1 MLRKDPGPPNR
12 SSPPV
17 HRVHRAKISPRT
29 ENQQN
34 ESSKEHWWPVAAI
47 AASYRYL
54 SDGVRVLGK
63 AYSTYDDRNSQ

>member
-1 MLRKDPGPPNR
+1 MLWKDSGPSNH

-17 HRVHRAKISPRT
+17 HRAKIGPPT

-34 ESSKEHWWPVAAI
+34 EGWKKHRWLAAAI

-54 SDGVRVLGK
+54 SDGVRILGK

>member
-1 MLRKDPGPPNR
+1 MFRKYPGPPNR

-17 HRVHRAKISPRT
+17 DRAKISPRN

-34 ESSKEHWWPVAAI
+34 ESSKKHRWPVAAI

-54 SDGVRVLGK
+54 LDGVRILGK
-63 AYSTYDDRNSQ
+63 AYSTYDDRNGQ